1 MAELT
6 LTVHFDT
13 TNKGTTKL
21 QLVATGDGITSK
33 VFAIEQL
40 PTSADPP
47 EPIYRFSHVCS
58 VAELTEFPEEPTELS
73 TEEKVALQQALAN
86 QPELLQKISVNT
98 AVESSYFRTND
109 ITMIFD
115 TMKYAQQV
123 MECIQSDIDGLLQE
137 YNLIQD
143 TPVEGST
150 VTLPSTTARPNQPII
165 DLVQEQVN
173 IALHRE
179 KVVINPMN

>member
-6 LTVHFDT
+6 LSIHFSKT
-13 TNKGTTKL
+13 QKGTTQL
-21 QLVATGDGITSK
+21 QIVATGDGITSN

-58 VAELTEFPEEPTELS
+58 VAELVEFPDDPS
-73 TEEKVALQQALAN
+73 
-86 QPELLQKISVNT
+86 P
-98 AVESSYFRTND
+98 ESSYFRTND

-115 TMKYAQQV
+115 TARYAQQV
-123 MECIQSDIDGLLQE
+123 MECIQMDVDKLLQE
-137 YNLIQD
+137 YNIVQEL
-143 TPVEGST
+143 PVDGST
-150 VTLPSTTARPNQPII
+150 VTLPSTIARPNQPII

-179 KVVINPMN
+179 KVVINPTVYPSDSEESEDLEG